1 MQKKCNINSNCQ
13 ANIVIKI
20 ILVVGLLITIMSLY
34 FWLSFDI
41 PQKPLAGKGGED
53 NIDVQIGGNFELTDQ
68 DGKTFNSDNLK
79 GKLSLIYF
87 GFTYCPDIC
96 PTSLQKLTEVINT
109 LDKYKIDVE
118 FVFITVDPQR
128 DTPAV
133 LKEYLKHFNSKFIG
147 LTGNE
152 QQIKEVADKFKVYY
166 AKANDGE
173 NYMIDHS
180 SFSYLMDQQGKYIKH
195 FYLNSSAQ
203 EIIDFIR
210 VKQQNQ
216 KRY

>member
-1 MQKKCNINSNCQ
+1 MQKKRQSNI
-13 ANIVIKI
+13 I
-20 ILVVGLLITIMSLY
+20 IGIIIAVGLLITIVSFYL
-34 FWLSFDI
+34 WLSFDT
-41 PQKPLAGKGGED
+41 PQKPLAGRGGGYND
-53 NIDVQIGGNFELTDQ
+53 DVQIGGKFELTDQ
-68 DGKTFNSDNLK
+68 DGNIFNSDSLK

-96 PTSLQKLTEVINT
+96 PTSLQKIMEVINT

-118 FVFITVDPQR
+118 FVFITIDPKR
-128 DTPAV
+128 DTSVV

-166 AKANDGE
+166 AKIDTNSED
-173 NYMIDHS
+173 YMLDHS
-180 SFSYLMDQQGKYIKH
+180 SFVYLMDRQGKYVKH
-195 FYLNSSAQ
+195 FYLDSSAQ
-203 EIIDFIR
+203 EIIEFIR
-210 VKQQNQ
+210 IMEQNQ